1 MHPVVTTDSAMMAA
15 MLRSTPRPT
24 RRQFLAQTAATAA
37 AAALPIRALAQA
49 QAAETLKSAAAS
61 RGLLVGCCVHAQ
73 TLREQN
79 DYAALIQHQMS
90 ILVAENEFKFGPI
103 HPQPTTFFFKDADT
117 IITFAEQ
124 NGLKMR
130 GHNFVWHRALPPW
143 FATYVTPQN
152 AEQVLVNH
160 IETVA
165 GRYRGRIHSWDVVNE
180 AIQVSDNLPNGM
192 RNSPWQTVLPNYIDI
207 AFRTARRVDP
217 DAILTYNDY
226 DIEGEDA
233 ASSAK
238 RAAVLAL
245 VRGMQQRGVPIDAV
259 GIQSHIH
266 AGPPKTDS
274 SHTYGPA
281 LKQFMADVQK
291 LGLKMM
297 LTEMDVNDRDL
308 PADIPTRDKAV
319 GELYASYLNTTLAN
333 PNVIALL
340 TWGITDRSTWLN
352 HEGARKDG
360 LPERSLPFDADLK
373 PKPAFFA
380 ELNALQGKRGQC
392 AGTGGQWHCILP

>member
-1 MHPVVTTDSAMMAA
+1 MSH
-15 MLRSTPRPT
+15 PT
-24 RRQFLAQTAATAA
+24 RRQFLAQTAAATLAT
-37 AAALPIRALAQA
+37 LPLRTLAQS
-49 QAAETLKSAAAS
+49 QATLKSAASS
-61 RGLLVGCCVHAQ
+61 RGLLVGCCVHAKA
-73 TLREQN
+73 LREQP
-79 DYAALIQHQMS
+79 DYAALVKQQMS
-90 ILVAENEFKFGPI
+90 ILVAENEFKFGPL
-103 HPQPTTFFFKDADT
+103 HPTPTTFFFDDADT
-117 IITFAEQ
+117 IIHFAEQ
-124 NGLKMR
+124 NGMKMR
-130 GHNFVWHRALPPW
+130 GHNFVWHRALPAW

-165 GRYRGRIHSWDVVNE
+165 GRYKGRIHSWDVVNE

-192 RNSPWQTVLPNYIDI
+192 RNSPWQKVLPNYIDI

-217 DAILTYNDY
+217 HALLTYNDY
-226 DIEGEDA
+226 GIEAEDA
-233 ASSAK
+233 ASTAK
-238 RAAVLAL
+238 RSAILNL
-245 VRGMQQRGVPIDAV
+245 VRGMQQRGVPIDAS

-266 AGPPKTDS
+266 AGPKSDG

-281 LKQFMADVQK
+281 LTQFMDDVQK

-319 GELYASYLNTTLAN
+319 AELYASYLNTTLAN
-333 PNVIALL
+333 PNVLALL

-360 LPERSLPFDADLK
+360 LPERCLPFDPDLK
-373 PKPAFFA
+373 PTPAFFA
-380 ELNALQGKRGQC
+380 ELTALQQAPRR
-392 AGTGGQWHCILP
+392 

>member
-1 MHPVVTTDSAMMAA
+1 MMAA

-24 RRQFLAQTAATAA
+24 RRQFLAQTAATASGSPPSR
-37 AAALPIRALAQA
+37 LRALAQA

-266 AGPPKTDS
+266 AGP
-274 SHTYGPA
+274 
-281 LKQFMADVQK
+281 
-291 LGLKMM
+291 
-297 LTEMDVNDRDL
+297 NR
-308 PADIPTRDKAV
+308 
-319 GELYASYLNTTLAN
+319 
-333 PNVIALL
+333 
-340 TWGITDRSTWLN
+340 
-352 HEGARKDG
+352 
-360 LPERSLPFDADLK
+360 
-373 PKPAFFA
+373 
-380 ELNALQGKRGQC
+380 
-392 AGTGGQWHCILP
+392 